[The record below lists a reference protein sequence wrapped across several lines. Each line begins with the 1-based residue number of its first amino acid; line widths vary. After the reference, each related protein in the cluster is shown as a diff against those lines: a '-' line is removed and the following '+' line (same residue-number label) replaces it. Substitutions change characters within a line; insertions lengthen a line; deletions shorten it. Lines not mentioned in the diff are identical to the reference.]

1 MALPRVNTP
10 TYELKIP
17 STGQKVKYRPFLVKE
32 EKILLMAMEDG
43 KPNTMSKAMQDI
55 ISACTEG
62 DLALK
67 NLSPFDL
74 EYFFLQ
80 IRGKSVGDIIDLTF
94 RKPDSIECG
103 EKNENCQEVCN
114 IQINIDDI
122 KVDTKRIKNSKI
134 ELSDSIGIKMN
145 YPQFDMIQKF
155 ANLTDQTAKTD
166 DIFKVI
172 NECIEYIWDG
182 DEIYKAKDATKK
194 ELTEFIESL
203 SSSQFAKIKD
213 FLEGMPTLRHTV
225 TWKCSKCERQAPL
238 LLEGIDAFFE

>member
-1 MALPRVNTP
+1 MWR
-10 TYELKIP
+10 
-17 STGQKVKYRPFLVKE
+17 
-32 EKILLMAMEDG
+32 
-43 KPNTMSKAMQDI
+43 
-55 ISACTEG
+55 
-62 DLALK
+62 
-67 NLSPFDL
+67 
-74 EYFFLQ
+74 
-80 IRGKSVGDIIDLTF
+80 
-94 RKPDSIECG
+94 
-103 EKNENCQEVCN
+103 KNENCQEVCN

-122 KVDTKRIKNSKI
+122 KVDTKRIKNNKI

-225 TWKCSKCERQAPL
+225 TWKCSKCDKTAPIV
-238 LLEGIDAFFE
+238 LEGIDSFFE

>member
-1 MALPRVNTP
+1 
-10 TYELKIP
+10 
-17 STGQKVKYRPFLVKE
+17 
-32 EKILLMAMEDG
+32 
-43 KPNTMSKAMQDI
+43 
-55 ISACTEG
+55 
-62 DLALK
+62 
-67 NLSPFDL
+67 
-74 EYFFLQ
+74 
-80 IRGKSVGDIIDLTF
+80 
-94 RKPDSIECG
+94 
-103 EKNENCQEVCN
+103 
-114 IQINIDDI
+114 
-122 KVDTKRIKNSKI
+122 
-134 ELSDSIGIKMN
+134 MN